1 MLLEKNFNFF
11 KKYGNICT
19 YVLKRNRVMGN
30 LTYKKYHK
38 PLDMSKQLECL

>member
-11 KKYGNICT
+11 KKYGNMYLCT
-19 YVLKRNRVMGN
+19 QKKSGN